1 MNIHQGGRSVVFVA
15 TQLPEHYEGLP
26 ERAWSKD
33 RLLNLANDLLLGGG
47 SQLPGYL
54 DRDSVRRYLQIQRLP
69 NCFSVY
75 QIWGLLV
82 LEQWLR
88 RAAASRTVRRAA

>member
-1 MNIHQGGRSVVFVA
+1 
-15 TQLPEHYEGLP
+15 
-26 ERAWSKD
+26 
-33 RLLNLANDLLLGGG
+33 
-47 SQLPGYL
+47 LPGYL
-54 DRDSVRRYLQIQRLP
+54 DRGSVRRYLQIQRLP